1 MGDEYSIVL
10 KDETWISIQTEAAL
24 PLETINS
31 QLLVLQTAF
40 PTVVRNYDQRE
51 FEALQRLWYDIFK
64 NVPEQLMKE
73 AIKRFIIND
82 RKGFFPSPGQIVG
95 YIEQIV
101 KEQQA
106 AEKKRRMLEHQA
118 MLREYDRLVKAGENC
133 ANCEFCRK
141 EAKSLF
147 CTNERS
153 INYEMRRGFGITN
166 SFRCEYFSWVKVT
179 VAIGGNYERA

>member
-1 MGDEYSIVL
+1 MGDEHNIVL
-10 KDETWISIQTEAAL
+10 KDEAWISIQTEATL

-31 QLLVLQTAF
+31 QLLALQTAF
-40 PTVVRNYDQRE
+40 PTIVRNYDQHE
-51 FEALQRLWYDIFK
+51 FEALQSLWYDIFK
-64 NVPEQLMKE
+64 NVPEQLMNE

-95 YIEQIV
+95 CIEEIV

-106 AEKKRRMLEHQA
+106 AEKRRRMIEHQA

-133 ANCEFCRK
+133 FNCEFCRH
-141 EAKSLF
+141 EAERLF

-153 INYEMRRGFGITN
+153 INYEMTRGCGVTN
-166 SFRCEYFSWVKVT
+166 TVRCEYFSWVKVT
-179 VAIGGNYERA
+179 VAIGENYERA